1 MEVLKKLKI
10 ELSYDPA
17 IPLLGIYMK
26 ETEILIQ
33 NEICTSIFTA
43 ALFTI
48 AKTWKPLCSSMDKW
62 IKDISH
68 NMPNYLFIY
77 VYNLYIYNIYIIYI
91 YNIYIYNIY
100 IKFSHEKE
108 ANPAICDSMNGP

>member
-1 MEVLKKLKI
+1 MEVLKNLKI

-17 IPLLGIYMK
+17 IPLLGICMK
-26 ETEILIQ
+26 ETETLIQ
-33 NEICTSIFTA
+33 NEICTPIFIA

-62 IKDISH
+62 IKDIRH
-68 NMPNYLFIY
+68 IYMPNYL
-77 VYNLYIYNIYIIYI
+77 YI
-91 YNIYIYNIY
+91 IY

-108 ANPAICDSMNGP
+108 TNPAICDMNGP